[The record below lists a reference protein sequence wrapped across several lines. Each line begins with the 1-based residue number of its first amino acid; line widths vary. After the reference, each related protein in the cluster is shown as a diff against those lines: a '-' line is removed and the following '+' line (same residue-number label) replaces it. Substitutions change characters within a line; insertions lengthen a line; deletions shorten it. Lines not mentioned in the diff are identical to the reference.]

1 MCVRA
6 VGYPAENQVGWLA
19 TQLKPT
25 VGHVRKKRGL
35 YSRLGRLD
43 FSNTLDDPRT
53 TFQQWIV
60 SHTERQYRQ
69 NHQKDFVSD
78 NIKQTE
84 ILKTIKNTMKLSYLS
99 PNFLGG
105 SKGTHTSTLF
115 SNHAA
120 QLMGSQFPN
129 QGSNP
134 GPWQWKRR
142 VQPLDLQGNADTWIL
157 LNCITPAVMLS
168 PPAYHLPVTLKQI
181 QLTSRNNYTA
191 YSKHTNHQ
199 H

>member
-6 VGYPAENQVGWLA
+6 VGYPAENQVGWRVI
-19 TQLKPT
+19 QLKPT
-25 VGHVRKKRGL
+25 VGRVRKKWGL

-43 FSNTLDDPRT
+43 FPNTLDDLRT

-78 NIKQTE
+78 NIKQQTE
-84 ILKTIKNTMKLSYLS
+84 ILKNIKNMMKLSYLS

-120 QLMGSQFPN
+120 QLMGS
-129 QGSNP
+129 
-134 GPWQWKRR
+134 
-142 VQPLDLQGNADTWIL
+142 
-157 LNCITPAVMLS
+157 
-168 PPAYHLPVTLKQI
+168 
-181 QLTSRNNYTA
+181 
-191 YSKHTNHQ
+191 
-199 H
+199 